1 MFQIISNLKFFNQII
16 KKYQA
21 IYYVQDL
28 LQVPLAGK

>member
-1 MFQIISNLKFFNQII
+1 MFQIISNLKFFNQI